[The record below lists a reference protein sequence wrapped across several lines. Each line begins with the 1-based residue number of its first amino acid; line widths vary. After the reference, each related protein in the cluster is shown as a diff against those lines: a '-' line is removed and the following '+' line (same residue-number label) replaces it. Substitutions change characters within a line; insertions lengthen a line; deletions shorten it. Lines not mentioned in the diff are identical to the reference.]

1 MKARYN
7 GPMIVISRLQGG
19 SYVLAELDGSVF
31 QQKVGAFRVIPYFAR
46 QKIELSADILDII
59 DISAEGLEIIESAEE
74 RNEVPDKDFGF
85 DGVNL
90 RTKGVDFS
98 EDELS
103 DPESA

>member
-1 MKARYN
+1 
-7 GPMIVISRLQGG
+7 MIVISRSQGG

-46 QKIELSADILDII
+46 QKIELSADILKII

-74 RNEVPDKDFGF
+74 RNEIPDKDFGF

-90 RTKGVDFS
+90 RTTGVDFS
-98 EDELS
+98 EKELS
-103 DPESA
+103 DSESA

>member
-1 MKARYN
+1 M
-7 GPMIVISRLQGG
+7 
-19 SYVLAELDGSVF
+19 LAELDGSVF

-46 QKIELSADILDII
+46 QKIELSADILEII